1 MSLCFVSTCHTKE
14 KAFPSYFYGIE
25 ENIIPKRIMLGYIL
39 FFSVLVAVFF
49 GNRLYLL
56 QGSYS
61 QKYHSENGIAYVGKT
76 QGKNFLIYDEQGY
89 WKKLFVAGVNLGSA
103 KPGSYPGE
111 LSITKQEYLR
121 WFQYISDMN
130 ANTIRV
136 YTLMMPVFYEAL
148 YEFNETASNPL
159 YLMQGVYN
167 NEADIAQY
175 QDAYAQ
181 DGKIKVDFNADIKR
195 AVDIIHGKATIQ
207 KLPGNAGG
215 IYRADVSQ
223 YVIGLI
229 LGIEWDPAF
238 VITTNT
244 NNPTLNSYDGT
255 FVKTDNAS
263 PFEAFLAE
271 AADTAIAYETLHY
284 KEQRPVAICN
294 WVTTDPLS
302 HPNEPNPKEDAV
314 SVDVEH
320 LVAKDGFEA
329 GFFASYHIYPYYPDM
344 FSYEVKYQQGG
355 NKNTY
360 AAYLKEL
367 DAYHSV
373 PLLVAE
379 VGIPASRGIAH
390 ENMLTGFNQGNVEES
405 EQGRMLTSLIGDI
418 KSEGCMGALIFSWDD
433 EWFKTTWN
441 TMDLDLKDN
450 RAYWLDY
457 QTNEQNFGLLAF
469 DPGNTATAA
478 TVDGD
483 PSEWKETDLIAQNG
497 ETKLYV
503 KSDEAF
509 VYLKVNIADFA
520 RDTLYIPIDTI
531 ADQGNTSYQGINLNM
546 GADFMLVISGRDNSM
561 LLVDPHYDVTYYE
574 YGVSKTL
581 LARNPEFEKTDTGNF
596 VTITQVLNRALSIPQ
611 TGQSVPF
618 SMFDA
623 GKLRYGNANPNSGD
637 YDSLSDLFYGNGSVE
652 IRIPW
657 LLLNVMDPSGKK
669 IIGNMY
675 RNQGI
680 KAQEADGF
688 TFGVTSQTGTG
699 GIGKYTWQKWEQPT
713 YHERLKKSYF
723 IVKDYFANIAS
734 AHVSQRTGFELFWLK
749 WNQSAFSK
757 IATWF
762 PIQPVLNYMIAF
774 MLSLIVYFILALM
787 YIHTQTAIRERRKQ
801 HLKASVTASVH
812 AVQRNYKSAADV
824 SAKLNKMRSR
834 KGLAILVDLFEGNDE
849 PYEKALRE
857 LVIAAGFERVLKRR
871 IKDRNIGDLIIT
883 IRLVGE
889 LKLTVFANDIMKLLY
904 KHKSDID
911 LQYQGLLSLAQLAGH
926 EQIVHIAQDKNYIQ
940 TLSFRSLQEI
950 FKVYDGDKCALYGA
964 LLDSPDKFVRRI
976 CIKRIG
982 LEGLDGFAPLIHP
995 CLESEDFNT
1004 VLDAARTL
1012 GQLKYAP
1019 AAPKLIELLSHVRWE
1034 VRSIAASALS
1044 GIDLERYAPQIADVL
1059 FDREWQVRYNAAKA
1073 LAEYSDIDGLL
1084 VSVKQSGD
1092 KYAYDI
1098 LQFMASQTKR
1108 QVAL

>member
-1 MSLCFVSTCHTKE
+1 MPWPAKE
-14 KAFPSYFYGIE
+14 KALPSSLYRIE
-25 ENIIPKRIMLGYIL
+25 ENAIPKRIILGYML

-61 QKYHSENGIAYVGKT
+61 QKYHSENDIATVSKT
-76 QGKNFLIYDEQGY
+76 QGKNFLVYDEKGY
-89 WKKLFVAGVNLGSA
+89 WKKMFVAGVNLGSA

-111 LSITKQEYLR
+111 LAITKQEYLR

-148 YEFNETASNPL
+148 REFNETALNPL

-181 DGKIKVDFNADIKR
+181 DGKIKADFNADIKR
-195 AVDIIHGKATIQ
+195 AVDIIHGNATLE

-215 IYRADVSQ
+215 VYKADVSQ
-223 YVIGLI
+223 YVIGWI
-229 LGIEWDPAF
+229 LGIEWDSGF
-238 VITTNT
+238 VISTNVNHPLL
-244 NNPTLNSYDGT
+244 NNYDGT
-255 FVKTDNAS
+255 YVKTNNAS

-271 AADTAIAYETLHY
+271 AADTAVTYETLRY

-320 LVAKDGFEA
+320 LLAKSGFEA

-344 FSYEVKYQQGG
+344 FSYEVNYQQGG

-373 PLLVAE
+373 PVLIAE

-390 ENMLTGFNQGNVEES
+390 ENILTGFNQGNVEES
-405 EQGRMLTSLIGDI
+405 EQGRMLASLIGDI
-418 KSEGCMGALIFSWDD
+418 KFEGCMGALIFSWDD

-441 TMDLDLKDN
+441 TMDLDLKDS

-469 DPGNTATAA
+469 DPGETATAA

-483 PSEWKETDLIAQNG
+483 VSEWKENDLVAQSG
-497 ETKLYV
+497 DTKLYV
-503 KSDEAF
+503 KSDEEF
-509 VYLKVNIADFA
+509 VYLKVNIADFNH
-520 RDTLYIPIDTI
+520 DTLYIPIDTI
-531 ADQGNTSYQGINLNM
+531 TNQGNTVYKGINLSM
-546 GADFMLVISGRDNSM
+546 GADFMLVISGRDNSN
-561 LLVDPHYDVTYYE
+561 LLVDPYYDVTYYE
-574 YGVSKTL
+574 YGISKTL
-581 LARNPEFEKTDTGNF
+581 IARNPEYENTDTGKY

-611 TGQSVPF
+611 TGQTVPF
-618 SMFDA
+618 STFDA
-623 GKLRYGNANPNSGD
+623 GKLRYGNANPNSSS
-637 YDSLSDLFYGNGSVE
+637 YDSLSDIFYGNGCVE

-657 LLLNVMDPSGKK
+657 LLLNVMDPSSKK

-675 RNQGI
+675 QNQGI
-680 KAQEADGF
+680 QAQDVEGF
-688 TFGVTSQTGTG
+688 TFGIASQTGSI
-699 GIGKYTWQKWEQPT
+699 GIGRYTWQKWEQPT

-723 IVKDYFANIAS
+723 IMKNYFATLPSVQIT
-734 AHVSQRTGFELFWLK
+734 QRTGFELFWLK

-774 MLSLIVYFILALM
+774 MLSLIVYFILALL

-801 HLKASVTASVH
+801 HLKASVTASIH
-812 AVQRNYKSAADV
+812 AMRLKGKPVGDV
-824 SAKLNKMRSR
+824 SFKLNKMRSPG
-834 KGLAILVDLFEGNDE
+834 GLAILSDLFEGDDE
-849 PYEKALRE
+849 PYKKALRE
-857 LVIAAGFERVLKRR
+857 LAIAAGYERYLKRR
-871 IKDRNIGDLIIT
+871 LKGRNIGDLIIA
-883 IRLVGE
+883 IRLAGE
-889 LKLTVFANDIMKLLY
+889 LQLAAFADDVMKLLY
-904 KHKSDID
+904 QYKDDID
-911 LQYQGLLSLAQLAGH
+911 LQYQGLLTLAQLAGYT
-926 EQIVHIAQDKNYIQ
+926 QIVRIAQDKNYIQ

-950 FKVYDGDKCALYGA
+950 FKVYAGDKYALYGA
-964 LLDSPDKFVRRI
+964 LLDSPDMFVRRI

-982 LEGLDGFAPLIHP
+982 IEGFAEFAPRIQSCLDG
-995 CLESEDFNT
+995 EDFNMI
-1004 VLDAARTL
+1004 LDAARTL

-1019 AAPKLIELLSHVRWE
+1019 AAPKLIELLSHKRWE
-1034 VRSIAASALS
+1034 VRSIAAAALA
-1044 GIDLERYAPQIADVL
+1044 GIDLERYAPQITNVL

-1073 LAEYSDIDGLL
+1073 LAEYSDIDKLL
-1084 VSVKQSGD
+1084 VTVKQSGD
-1092 KYAYDI
+1092 KYAYEI
-1098 LQFMASQTKR
+1098 LEFMASQTKK
-1108 QVAL
+1108 QVVL